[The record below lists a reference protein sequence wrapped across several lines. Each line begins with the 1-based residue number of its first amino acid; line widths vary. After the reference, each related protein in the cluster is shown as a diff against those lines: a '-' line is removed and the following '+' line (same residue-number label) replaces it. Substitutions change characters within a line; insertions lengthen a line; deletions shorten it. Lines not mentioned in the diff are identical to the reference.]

1 MFCIVAFV
9 VLSILGIFSATNRAL
24 AKEALDCVLR
34 RVTLRPCNTGFD
46 EKIKAKILGSVI
58 TRSEVTARFLN
69 KYFELLS
76 WVFFVLL
83 MASSIFTVRGLYLYY
98 VTGSCNGLNDTAFC
112 VFDPNGDNNKVSTV
126 SSNCYLTPP
135 TEQDL
140 TLQGA
145 DFSGFPVINQN
156 VTDNK
161 IVFIGCYAC
170 DFTRA
175 AYPVMR
181 ELASK
186 YNVNMIYADYPV
198 KEKTD
203 YLSRV
208 GYCVNQAD
216 PDKFW
221 KLNDELFVTDKSN
234 LDNADTINKLMTD
247 IGLDTGKMNDCIADP
262 QTETAVQNQ
271 FTEIKK
277 TKFYGTPTIFI
288 NGEGFVGPKPYR
300 VYAIRLKGLLYWIY

>member
-1 MFCIVAFV
+1 MFCIVAFA

-58 TRSEVTARFLN
+58 TRSEVAARFLN

-112 VFDPNGDNNKVSTV
+112 VFDPNGDNNKVTAV

-145 DFSGFPVINQN
+145 DFSSFPVINQT

-170 DFTRA
+170 DYTRA

-186 YNVNMIYADYPV
+186 YKVNMIYADYPV

-208 GYCVNQAD
+208 GYCVNQTD

-234 LDNADTINKLMTD
+234 LDNADTINNLMSN
-247 IGLDTGKMNDCIADP
+247 IGLDTGKMNACIADP

-271 FTEIKK
+271 FLEIKK